1 MNKQGKER
9 KEVQRI
15 VRNKQRKERKVE
27 PVEFSVKDEQA
38 RKGKKAGAKCDM
50 SEKIKNKG

>member
-1 MNKQGKER
+1 MNKQGKKSKVEQSMNKYGEER

-27 PVEFSVKDEQA
+27 PVEYSVKDE
-38 RKGKKAGAKCDM
+38 
-50 SEKIKNKG
+50 